1 MFIYVFSI
9 VLVVLSNVVYN
20 VAQKSTPKG
29 ANPFTA
35 LLVTY
40 ITAAVLTII
49 LSLFYKTEDN
59 FFASFT
65 KLNWTSIA
73 LGVAIVGLEFGY
85 LLAYRAG
92 WNISL
97 GSLVANIALA
107 IILIPVGV
115 IAYKEGFELHKI
127 FGVVLCLAGLVV
139 INR

>member
-9 VLVVLSNVVYN
+9 VLVILSNVVYN
-20 VAQKSTPKG
+20 ISQKSTPKG

-40 ITAAVLTII
+40 ITAAIITVI
-49 LSLFYKTEDN
+49 LSFFYKTEDSVLS
-59 FFASFT
+59 SFT
-65 KLNWTSIA
+65 KLNWTSVA

-92 WNISL
+92 WNISI

-127 FGVVLCLAGLVV
+127 VGVVLCLAGLVV
-139 INR
+139 INK

>member
-9 VLVVLSNVVYN
+9 ILVVLSNVIYN

-49 LSLFYKTEDN
+49 LSFFYKTEDN
-59 FFASFT
+59 FLNSFA
-65 KLNWTSIA
+65 KLNWTSVA
-73 LGVAIVGLEFGY
+73 LGIAIVGLEFGY

-92 WNISL
+92 WNISV

-107 IILIPVGV
+107 LILIPVGIV
-115 IAYKEGFELHKI
+115 AYREGFEVHKI
-127 FGVVLCLAGLVV
+127 IGVMLCLVGLVV